1 MGGASSVA
9 VKAGDTLEGRYKI
22 IKTVGEG
29 GMGTVYLAEHML
41 IMRRVAI
48 KILRPELATDAAVVE
63 RFMNEARAAGAIG
76 HPHIVESTDMGF
88 TRDEV
93 PFIVFEYLEGTLL
106 TDEIYRVRGMPPRR
120 ALRIAG
126 QIASALSAAHA
137 AGIIHR
143 DLKSDNIFLTDK
155 DDRSDHV
162 KVLDFGISR
171 FLEADTADDD
181 SSNRALVMGTPEFM
195 APEQI
200 LSPERVDGRADI
212 YALGVVL
219 YEMLAARRP
228 FDFDEP
234 MRTDE
239 RRLSDT
245 DKLLHKIVTEPVP
258 PLHRPDLPP
267 GLEELLRDKLLAKDP
282 DERFQSM
289 QDVQAVFEAFVAV
302 SRRDSEPIPIASPV
316 LASEGTAIPT
326 AAPTPAPAAPAK
338 RSGGIG
344 WLVAAVLVAAAGAG
358 VMFAQPEATARASSG
373 NRVTQRAF
381 EDAAAKL
388 GTRLDSQAQ
397 ASHMRAEGIG
407 SLPMLRA
414 AIETDAATLRDM
426 VQDRDV
432 LFKAQPDEVLEI
444 FQIRNNTTTTLLR
457 IPETAAALPP
467 LGGGDTRVV
476 TDGSAVAVIVGE
488 PVANQKGVDQGVVA
502 LATPLDLGP
511 VKQALAAHATS
522 AALVGLEKPVVLV
535 GTAPPV
541 SAQSF
546 PIKTSPQTK
555 VGRLALAVA
564 ADSPQAATP
573 AAAQPALK
581 YAPFAAWGFAGLMLV
596 MFAVSRARR
605 S

>member
-1 MGGASSVA
+1 MGGAPSGA

-41 IMRRVAI
+41 IKRRVAI

-63 RFMNEARAAGAIG
+63 RFMNEAQAAGAIG

-126 QIASALSAAHA
+126 QIASALAAAHA

-171 FLEADTADDD
+171 FLEADSSNED

-267 GLEELLRDKLLAKDP
+267 GLEELIRDKLLAKDP

-289 QDVQAVFEAFVAV
+289 QDVQAAFEVFFHV

-316 LASEGTAIPT
+316 LASDGTPIPGAT
-326 AAPTPAPAAPAK
+326 PTPAAGAPAK
-338 RSGGIG
+338 KSGGMG
-344 WLVAAVLVAAAGAG
+344 WLVAAVLVGAAGVG
-358 VMFAQPEATARASSG
+358 VMLAQPEPAARASSG
-373 NRVTQRAF
+373 NRTTQRTF

-388 GTRLDSQAQ
+388 GSRLDSQA
-397 ASHMRAEGIG
+397 ATSHMRAEGIG

-432 LFKAQPDEVLEI
+432 LFKAQRDEVLEV
-444 FQIRNNTTTTLLR
+444 FQIRNNQTTTLLR

-467 LGGGDTRVV
+467 LGAGDTRVV
-476 TDGSAVAVIVGE
+476 TDGSAVTVIVGA

-511 VKQALAAHATS
+511 VKQALAPHVKA
-522 AALVGLEKPVVLV
+522 AALLGLEKPVVLV
-535 GTAPPV
+535 GTAPPAT
-541 SAQSF
+541 AQSF
-546 PIKTSPQTK
+546 PVKTSPQTK
-555 VGRLALAVA
+555 VGGLTLAVA
-564 ADSPQAATP
+564 VDKPTAAKAAT
-573 AAAQPALK
+573 ARPALA

-605 S
+605 R